1 MRKVWTRVNW
11 FENGNGFIQIL
22 IQASK
27 HQSINCELLTII
39 DIVDNRQN
47 SSVIFSF
54 CKMKPLKSVG
64 DGKQLEDKYHCGSFS
79 WLITK
84 NKLWKRFGQKLRN
97 CGMLRSTCP
106 CGVKQVSNGDCL
118 ECFSLVG
125 TINVLCLGK
134 PSYAMMELNRVSVLI
149 IVEWPTKIFF
159 SWYNVLFLV
168 KKIYTKR
175 LLLLAPTC
183 HSFDCIPPQKS
194 STDHLLWI
202 YLGNALNIINRGNW
216 ALLKASEHLEQYFC
230 RQANMQTCK
239 VFSW

>member
-11 FENGNGFIQIL
+11 FENGDGFIQIL

-39 DIVDNRQN
+39 DSIVDNRHN
-47 SSVIFSF
+47 ISVIFSFFSF

-84 NKLWKRFGQKLRN
+84 IKLWENLGQKLRN
-97 CGMLRSTCP
+97 CGMLSSTCP
-106 CGVKQVSNGDCL
+106 CGVKQVSNGDCV

-134 PSYAMMELNRVSVLI
+134 PSYAMMELNRVSILI
-149 IVEWPTKIFF
+149 IMEWPTKIFF

-168 KKIYTKR
+168 KKRYIQNVSCCWHQPAIH
-175 LLLLAPTC
+175 LIVSPPT
-183 HSFDCIPPQKS
+183 
-194 STDHLLWI
+194 
-202 YLGNALNIINRGNW
+202 
-216 ALLKASEHLEQYFC
+216 
-230 RQANMQTCK
+230 
-239 VFSW
+239 